1 MNRQLAAALQSLTRP
16 EPARVLAVGAVTW
29 ILTARVGLDVL
40 GASGLWR
47 EDEHAPTRT
56 LALGVGLA
64 VAGFVVLMLGAA
76 LVVRRPESA
85 AAVLAGFAAF
95 AVPAVAG
102 GVAGSAIGGSVSR
115 GLQVALATAL
125 VAAVALVFKRGL
137 ERRRSAAAARR
148 PAPRWRLAKTASPTS

>member
-1 MNRQLAAALQSLTRP
+1 MNRNLAAALRYLTRP
-16 EPARVLAVGAVTW
+16 EPVGVLAAGAATW
-29 ILTARVGLDVL
+29 ILTARLGLDVL

-47 EDEHAPTRT
+47 EDEHAPARA

-64 VAGFVVLMLGAA
+64 LAGFVVLMLGAA

-85 AAVLAGFAAF
+85 AAVSAGFVAF
-95 AVPAVAG
+95 AVAAVAG
-102 GVAGSAIGGSVSR
+102 GVAGGAMSGSVSR

-125 VAAVALVFKRGL
+125 VAAVALVIKRGV
-137 ERRRSAAAARR
+137 ERRRSAAAVPR